1 MTMQELSDEMRRER
15 ARCST
20 HCGTWNKEDKD
31 CEIYGEQH
39 CPPSKCRYFLA
50 TELARR
56 NKELEKQE
64 SGHKTKYIEACKIC
78 DNRHEYCKFNCN
90 CSTLVRVEE

>member
-1 MTMQELSDEMRRER
+1 MFRGDRKMTMQESSAEMRKER

-20 HCGTWNKEDKD
+20 HCGTWNSEHKD

-56 NKELEKQE
+56 SN
-64 SGHKTKYIEACKIC
+64 Y
-78 DNRHEYCKFNCN
+78 DNDNP
-90 CSTLVRVEE
+90 